1 MSPPLRFGV
10 FMAPFHPLPHNPT
23 LALEQDLQV
32 AEALD
37 RLGFDELWVG
47 EHHSGGLELIASP
60 EVFIAVAAQRTRHLR
75 LGTGVSSLPYHHPF
89 MLLDRMVMLDHL
101 TRGRVMFGCG
111 PGQLPFDAHLLGID
125 PDQQRR
131 MMEESLEAI
140 MALQRTTEPVT
151 RITDWFTLRDAVL
164 QLRPYSQPHLEM
176 AVAGSFSPA
185 GPRLAGTHGIGLL
198 SISAT
203 SPEGFDRLA
212 QHWNIAETEAQRHG
226 TAVRRADW
234 RLLGPMFLADTDAE
248 ARAALRFGYE
258 QISDYLTH
266 VLPVPRPPRMSLDER
281 IDAANASGAVVI
293 GTADRAIAQ
302 IERLLAQSGGFGTF
316 LINGGYW
323 GDLDATLR
331 SYEIFANRVI
341 PHFNGQLAAP
351 TRSFEWTMDDTRD
364 WDGQARRAPYRAH
377 SPGSGPK
384 CRRRS
389 DSGRPWARAA
399 RWARWRG
406 AWRPAGRARS
416 TAVRR
421 RRPERHP
428 SVEPSGCVER
438 AGNRPVR

>member
-1 MSPPLRFGV
+1 
-10 FMAPFHPLPHNPT
+10 MAPFHPLPHNPT

-364 WDGQARRAPYRAH
+364 WDGQARRAVAKAMTDYAAVNPDYR
-377 SPGSGPK
+377 PDP
-384 CRRRS
+384 
-389 DSGRPWARAA
+389 PAA
-399 RWARWRG
+399 
-406 AWRPAGRARS
+406 
-416 TAVRR
+416 
-421 RRPERHP
+421 P
-428 SVEPSGCVER
+428 SAPTGM
-438 AGNRPVR
+438 

>member
-1 MSPPLRFGV
+1 MPVSPPLRFGV

-364 WDGQARRAPYRAH
+364 WDGQARRAVAKAMTDYAAVNPDYR
-377 SPGSGPK
+377 PDP
-384 CRRRS
+384 
-389 DSGRPWARAA
+389 PAA
-399 RWARWRG
+399 
-406 AWRPAGRARS
+406 
-416 TAVRR
+416 
-421 RRPERHP
+421 P
-428 SVEPSGCVER
+428 SAPTGM
-438 AGNRPVR
+438 

>member
-1 MSPPLRFGV
+1 MASFNAASPAPPDVINVPSISKSSNRRSILIVVGV
-10 FMAPFHPLPHNPT
+10 IG
-23 LALEQDLQV
+23 
-32 AEALD
+32 LD

-364 WDGQARRAPYRAH
+364 WDGQARRAVAKAMTDYAAVNPDYR
-377 SPGSGPK
+377 PDP
-384 CRRRS
+384 
-389 DSGRPWARAA
+389 PAA
-399 RWARWRG
+399 
-406 AWRPAGRARS
+406 
-416 TAVRR
+416 
-421 RRPERHP
+421 P
-428 SVEPSGCVER
+428 SAPTGM
-438 AGNRPVR
+438 

>member
-1 MSPPLRFGV
+1 M
-10 FMAPFHPLPHNPT
+10 
-23 LALEQDLQV
+23 
-32 AEALD
+32 
-37 RLGFDELWVG
+37 
-47 EHHSGGLELIASP
+47 
-60 EVFIAVAAQRTRHLR
+60 FIAVAAQRTRHLR

-364 WDGQARRAPYRAH
+364 WDGQARRAVAKAMTDYAAVNPDYR
-377 SPGSGPK
+377 PDP
-384 CRRRS
+384 
-389 DSGRPWARAA
+389 PAA
-399 RWARWRG
+399 
-406 AWRPAGRARS
+406 
-416 TAVRR
+416 
-421 RRPERHP
+421 P
-428 SVEPSGCVER
+428 SAPTGM
-438 AGNRPVR
+438 